1 MNIWSLTW
9 RKLYWSWNTFQF
21 SNKHLSQKDDGSS
34 EVFIC
39 SLCPEMPRQAV
50 CVSCE
55 AQTQTQF
62 VTPGKLELEI
72 NLHSMPT
79 KAPVHGIAHRQHYFY
94 FFVVSWERTEGILL
108 SPRLVHSVFSVPIIG
123 GTSDFWAS
131 LSKELGYF
139 WHIELI
145 RW

>member
-1 MNIWSLTW
+1 M
-9 RKLYWSWNTFQF
+9 
-21 SNKHLSQKDDGSS
+21 SQKDDGSS
-34 EVFIC
+34 EVLIC

-79 KAPVHGIAHRQHYFY
+79 NAPVHGIAHRQHYFY
-94 FFVVSWERTEGILL
+94 FLWSLERGQKAFCCLPDLSTQFLVFLL
-108 SPRLVHSVFSVPIIG
+108 
-123 GTSDFWAS
+123 
-131 LSKELGYF
+131 
-139 WHIELI
+139 
-145 RW
+145 